1 MDETRAQAYANLIQ
15 QLLSCPNGEQS
26 QILQDNSELLDAE
39 FLQLCEVIADNLA
52 GEGQENAADFLRN
65 LASQL
70 GQFLGMNQGSNSDDL
85 EFLMQLLQTVSD
97 SQGNPQQVYPFL
109 QQNLDRLDLQLIKIL
124 TAWAKDIFAKVEAT
138 QAYNI
143 AAVIFTLGNL
153 IQQFPLG
160 SRLVNLEIAIACYQ
174 RALQVYTPED
184 FPQDWAMT
192 QNNLGSAYKNKITGN
207 RAENID
213 EAIACYQRAL
223 QVYTPEDFP
232 QDWAMTQNNLGNAYW
247 SKITG
252 NRAENIDEAIACY
265 QRALQV
271 RTRED
276 FPFNNVETLNNL
288 GWAYRAKLDYI
299 NSEKP
304 EDTQQKTATLQS
316 AYDTFKDAIT
326 GADSLRQLIK
336 SSDEIK
342 QKHDVEWDKLYKGMV
357 SVCLDRNSNQ
367 EALIYAE
374 TNKARN
380 LAELIAQKQ
389 ETPKTLEPIS
399 FGEISQL
406 LTTDTALIEWY
417 ITDEEIITFVL
428 STALVMVKF
437 YEELQPGVSI
447 GQALYDTQLWFKSA
461 YPSDL
466 KKWVRGSRSF
476 TKLTG

>member
-192 QNNLGSAYKNKITGN
+192 QNNLGSAYKN
-207 RAENID
+207 
-213 EAIACYQRAL
+213 
-223 QVYTPEDFP
+223 
-232 QDWAMTQNNLGNAYW
+232 
-247 SKITG
+247 KITG

>member
-160 SRLVNLEIAIACYQ
+160 SRLVNLEI
-174 RALQVYTPED
+174 
-184 FPQDWAMT
+184 
-192 QNNLGSAYKNKITGN
+192 
-207 RAENID
+207 
-213 EAIACYQRAL
+213 AIACYQRAL